1 MLDRDLAHLYGV
13 ETRVLV
19 QSVRRN
25 LERFPDDFM
34 FRLSQAELASLR
46 SQSVILK
53 KGRGQHA
60 KFLPHAFTEH
70 GALMLGNVLRSPSAV
85 SISVL
90 IVRAFVQFRAVLA
103 HHDELSKKLDQLE
116 KRVSGHDDAIRDLLQ
131 AIRVLTN
138 TPTPAKRPIGF
149 VSDVE
154 GM

>member
-1 MLDRDLAHLYGV
+1 
-13 ETRVLV
+13 
-19 QSVRRN
+19 
-25 LERFPDDFM
+25 
-34 FRLSQAELASLR
+34 
-46 SQSVILK
+46 
-53 KGRGQHA
+53 
-60 KFLPHAFTEH
+60 
-70 GALMLGNVLRSPSAV
+70 MLGNVLRSPSAV